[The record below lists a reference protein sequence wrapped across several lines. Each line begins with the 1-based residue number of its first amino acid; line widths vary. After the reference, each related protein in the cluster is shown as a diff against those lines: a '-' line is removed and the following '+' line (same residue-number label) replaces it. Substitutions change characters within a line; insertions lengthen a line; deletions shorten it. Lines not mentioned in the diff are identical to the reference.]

1 MANRLKNKVSF
12 ITGGANGNKGKLM
25 GIAGAYAWL
34 ASDEG
39 SAIVVTDID
48 TDSGKL
54 TVDHINESGG
64 KAIFIELDVTDENN
78 WQESINFAV
87 TQFGGVDI
95 LINSAGIHTLK
106 NTEETSS
113 EEWDRMM
120 AIHAKGTFLGTKYV
134 VPEMRKRGGGSI
146 VNISSMCA
154 MFGSP
159 TNTAY
164 HAAKGAIRSFTKSAA
179 IQYAQEG
186 IRVNSVHPGYTE
198 TPFTIAPFSLPG
210 ALESRVSKIPLGRL
224 ASAEEIA
231 NSVLYLA
238 SDDSSYVTGAELVVD
253 GGFLAQ

>member
-39 SAIVVTDID
+39 SAIVITDID

-198 TPFTIAPFSLPG
+198 TPFTITPFSLPG

>member
-39 SAIVVTDID
+39 SAVVITDID
-48 TDSGKL
+48 ADSGKL
-54 TVDHINESGG
+54 TVDQINESGG

-87 TQFGGVDI
+87 SQFGGIDV

>member
-1 MANRLKNKVSF
+1 MTNRLKNKVSF
-12 ITGGANGNKGKLM
+12 ITGGANGNKGELM

-34 ASDEG
+34 ASIEG
-39 SAIVVTDID
+39 SAIVITDID
-48 TDSGKL
+48 VDSGKL
-54 TVDHINESGG
+54 TADRINESGG
-64 KAIFIELDVTDENN
+64 RAVFVELDVTDETS
-78 WQESINFAV
+78 WQKSIEFASD
-87 TQFGGVDI
+87 QFGGIDV
-95 LINSAGIHTLK
+95 LVNSAGIHTLK

-179 IQYAQEG
+179 IQYAHEG
-186 IRVNSVHPGYTE
+186 IRVNSIHPGYTE

-231 NSVLYLA
+231 NPVLYLA
-238 SDDSSYVTGAELVVD
+238 CEDSSYVTGAELVVD

>member
-34 ASDEG
+34 ARDEG
-39 SAIVVTDID
+39 SAIVITDID

>member
-1 MANRLKNKVSF
+1 
-12 ITGGANGNKGKLM
+12 
-25 GIAGAYAWL
+25 
-34 ASDEG
+34 
-39 SAIVVTDID
+39 
-48 TDSGKL
+48 
-54 TVDHINESGG
+54 
-64 KAIFIELDVTDENN
+64 
-78 WQESINFAV
+78 
-87 TQFGGVDI
+87 

>member
-39 SAIVVTDID
+39 SAIVITDID

-120 AIHAKGTFLGTKYV
+120 AIHAKGTFLGTKCV

>member
-39 SAIVVTDID
+39 SAVVITDID
-48 TDSGKL
+48 ADSGKL
-54 TVDHINESGG
+54 TVDQINESGG

-87 TQFGGVDI
+87 SQFGGIDV

-238 SDDSSYVTGAELVVD
+238 SDDSSYVTDAELVVD

>member
-39 SAIVVTDID
+39 SAVVITDID
-48 TDSGKL
+48 ADSGKL
-54 TVDHINESGG
+54 TVDQINESGG

-87 TQFGGVDI
+87 SQFGGIDV

-120 AIHAKGTFLGTKYV
+120 AIHAKGTCLGTK
-134 VPEMRKRGGGSI
+134 
-146 VNISSMCA
+146 
-154 MFGSP
+154 
-159 TNTAY
+159 
-164 HAAKGAIRSFTKSAA
+164 
-179 IQYAQEG
+179 
-186 IRVNSVHPGYTE
+186 
-198 TPFTIAPFSLPG
+198 
-210 ALESRVSKIPLGRL
+210 
-224 ASAEEIA
+224 
-231 NSVLYLA
+231 
-238 SDDSSYVTGAELVVD
+238 
-253 GGFLAQ
+253 

>member
-1 MANRLKNKVSF
+1 MVNRLKNKISF
-12 ITGGANGNKGKLM
+12 ITGGANGNHGQLM

-34 ASDEG
+34 ASNEG
-39 SAIVVTDID
+39 SAIVITDID
-48 TDSGKL
+48 TESGKL
-54 TVDHINESGG
+54 TADQINESGG
-64 KAIFIELDVTDENN
+64 DAVFIKLDVTDEKN
-78 WQESINFAV
+78 WQESINFA
-87 TQFGGVDI
+87 TTHYGGIDI

-106 NTEETSS
+106 NIEETSG

-120 AIHAKGTFLGTKYV
+120 AIHAKGTFLGTKYA

-179 IQYAQEG
+179 IQYAEEG

-198 TPFTIAPFSLPG
+198 TPFTTAPFSLPG
-210 ALESRVSKIPLGRL
+210 ALESRLSKIPLGRL

-231 NSVLYLA
+231 NSVLFLA
-238 SDDSSYVTGAELVVD
+238 SDDASYVTGAELVVD

>member
-39 SAIVVTDID
+39 SAIVITDID

>member
-1 MANRLKNKVSF
+1 
-12 ITGGANGNKGKLM
+12 M

-34 ASDEG
+34 ARDEG
-39 SAIVVTDID
+39 SAIVITDID

>member
-34 ASDEG
+34 ASNEG
-39 SAIVVTDID
+39 SDIVITDID

-113 EEWDRMM
+113 EAWDRMM

-253 GGFLAQ
+253 GGVLAQ

>member
-1 MANRLKNKVSF
+1 MVNRLKNKVSF
-12 ITGGANGNKGKLM
+12 ITGGANGNLGQLM

-39 SAIVVTDID
+39 SAIVITDID

-54 TVDHINESGG
+54 TVDQINESGG

-78 WQESINFAV
+78 WQESINFAA
-87 TQFGGVDI
+87 TQFGGVDV

-106 NTEETSS
+106 NIEETSS

-238 SDDSSYVTGAELVVD
+238 SDDASYVTGSELVVD